1 MKDQYLQELTPEVR
15 EKMKRNLVYVSILGI
30 CMLFAGLTS
39 GYYVSMSDSFWVKYP
54 LPDAFYISTVII
66 LLSSVVLQIAV
77 VRLRKGNSS
86 WIKGATVLTL
96 LSGILFAYFQFTG
109 YAKLVDDGAHAVSK
123 IVVQEGKYGEYY
135 SVRYNNKY
143 VDIDGNQYYVGNRKM
158 NASELKELSEFG
170 KTFDHVISKKEIPST
185 WNKNIQLY
193 FKNEPVTF
201 KDGKLL
207 VSDSL
212 ALQYVDLD
220 RLENFAIHLRDGRG
234 DFFHKGQYGK
244 DFIVYY
250 KRKPLEYKNRSLYLN
265 GRKLDARAQISMNS
279 AADNATSY
287 LYIITFVHLLH
298 IIAAIIYMFS
308 LTIRSFTGSLA
319 KYNYLSFRMG
329 TIFWHFFGGLWVYL
343 LLFLLFIH

>member
-1 MKDQYLQELTPEVR
+1 MKDQYLKELTPEVR
-15 EKMKRNLVYVSILGI
+15 EKMKKNLVYVSILGI

-39 GYYVSMSDSFWVKYP
+39 GYFVSMSDSFWVKYP
-54 LPDAFYISTVII
+54 MPTAFYTSTVII
-66 LLSSVVLQIAV
+66 IISSIVMQIAV
-77 VRLRKGNSS
+77 VRLKKGDS
-86 WIKGATVLTL
+86 KLVKAATL
-96 LSGILFAYFQFTG
+96 LALISGILFAYFQFKG
-109 YAKLVDDGAHAVSK
+109 YAKLVDDGSYVVSK

-135 SVRYNNKY
+135 SIRYKGKY

-158 NASELKELSEFG
+158 NEAELKDISAFG
-170 KTFDHVISKKEIPST
+170 KAFDHVITKKAIPAT

-193 FKNEPVTF
+193 FKNEPVSV
-201 KDGKLL
+201 KSGKLM
-207 VSDSL
+207 VNDTTEL
-212 ALQYVDLD
+212 AFVDLD

-244 DFIVYY
+244 DFVIYY
-250 KRKPLEYKNRSLYLN
+250 KRKLLDYKNRSLYLN

-279 AADNATSY
+279 SADNASSF

-298 IIAAIIYMFS
+298 IVAAVIYMLS
-308 LTIRSFTGSLA
+308 LSIRSFTGSLER
-319 KYNYLSFRMG
+319 YNYISFRMG